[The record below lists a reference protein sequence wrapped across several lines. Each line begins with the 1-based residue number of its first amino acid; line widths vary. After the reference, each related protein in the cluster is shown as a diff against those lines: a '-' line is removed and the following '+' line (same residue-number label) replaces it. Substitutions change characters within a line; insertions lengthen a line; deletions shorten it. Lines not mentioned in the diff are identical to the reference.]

1 MVMKG
6 VVYCNRG
13 CGAHNPHGVRKC
25 QTCGMEMDTPRTNPI
40 TSAEFANRKMA
51 VFDIDDTILDV
62 GQRFKDAVRG
72 GFQNKDGSIPK
83 GKVKQRQEFLY
94 REEILMKDRVIPGA
108 KALIDYLMERGYA
121 IAYCTA
127 RPFAVYEATLDQL
140 EAKGFP
146 IFDNPNGEPLLYCKK
161 ALGLKKPVYK
171 SRVVAELQAQYDVR
185 LFFDNRIETCAAI
198 AQIDVPGVYTSIND
212 YWKLIQGDVRDNPSV
227 GMHKG
232 QQFVTHPHAG
242 VASRMMID
250 PDDPDGRTVA
260 ETSNIDVYTGQ
271 PKNPGFYS
279 KDMLERAFESIKGTK
294 IQTNPGPNM
303 EMCGTCV
310 YMCEKSGMC
319 KKWSK
324 MKGSKVYVLADWYCG
339 AYKGRSMSN
348 PPIKPRRKKMKNG
361 KYRKEP
367 AKSYIQRF
375 MGDKK
380 MNKEFPDDAQRY
392 AVGINYVDK
401 IYGKGGLKSIG
412 VKMNPGHAMTVKDIL
427 IDEGGASGLKPLMKA
442 FPKGTTKAQAKKLL
456 KEVPDVYLHPA
467 GDYILMNPGEKY
479 SSDYM
484 VPRDVDKLHK
494 AGESINDTY
503 YEGLEVPEWWK
514 SKMSVTADQADNL
527 ADALGYVADNP
538 RSNPPK
544 NKIEKGKQLYKH
556 MNGVDPQ
563 KTETKTID
571 MGDVWYQVGEGGC
584 WQIGYMSGKET
595 GSSSQKY
602 VHHFNEETKNGDF
615 PKLYATIPDKGKPML
630 IITGGTWK
638 IKTDDQGVAWIYD

>member
-40 TSAEFANRKMA
+40 NSAEFANRKMA

-94 REEILMKDRVIPGA
+94 REDMLMKDRVIPGA

-171 SRVVAELQAQYDVR
+171 SRVVKELQAQYDVR

-232 QQFVTHPHAG
+232 QQFVTHPHAD

-401 IYGKGGLKSIG
+401 IYGKSGLKSIG
-412 VKMNPGHAMTVKDIL
+412 VKMNPGHAMAVKDIL

-484 VPRDVDKLHK
+484 VPRDVHKLHK
-494 AGESINDTY
+494 AGEAINDTY
-503 YEGLEVPEWWK
+503 YEGLELPEWWK

-544 NKIEKGKQLYKH
+544 EKIEKGKKLYKH